1 MIAVKKAVE
10 SGEFDLTIA
19 TGLFIFLA
27 RVADMSLA
35 TLRILMI
42 MRGRSFLAAAIGFL
56 ESTLYIIAL
65 SQVVSHIDNLLN
77 LFFYA
82 AGFAVG
88 TFVGGII
95 EDRIA
100 LGHVNVQIISV
111 EFHDRLQ
118 DMLRKN
124 GFGVTTVEGCVRD
137 GIHNI
142 LYVLLKRKD
151 LPRLMKMI
159 ECEDKNAFISVM
171 DTRKIV
177 GGFFPRRKAK

>member
-1 MIAVKKAVE
+1 LE
-10 SGEFDLTIA
+10 LTIA
-19 TGLFIFLA
+19 VSLFIFFA
-27 RVADMSLA
+27 RVVDMSLA

-42 MRGRSFLAAAIGFL
+42 IKGRSFLAAIIGFG
-56 ESTLYIIAL
+56 EAGLYIIAL
-65 SQVVSHIDNLLN
+65 SEVVRHLDNYIN

-88 TFVGGII
+88 TYVGGVI

-111 EFHDRLQ
+111 EFHERLQ
-118 DMLRKN
+118 NLLREN
-124 GFGVTTVEGCVRD
+124 GFGVTTVEGCGKD

-142 LYVLLKRKD
+142 LYILLKRKD
-151 LPRLMKMI
+151 LPRLMKLI
-159 ECEDKNAFISVM
+159 EKEDKKAFVSVM
-171 DTRKIV
+171 DTRKII